1 MFIKTRSLFT
11 GTSYRSE
18 CIQRASLSRVT
29 CHESVRAP
37 VTAASVTTSARPQL
51 SLVSPAPLH
60 PSFFRHVQYSTWML
74 YVPDRWM
81 QYLGSKYFSN
91 ISFYKIFQIFYVNE
105 SWKQNIISHCII
117 SNLHLPFYSI
127 LGWSHPVN
135 ITSPDTAAPLLST
148 LVTSLNIQDIHFT
161 NAKSRCT
168 SRIKNVFT

>member
-29 CHESVRAP
+29 CHESVRAR

-81 QYLGSKYFSN
+81 QYLRSKYFLFTQIFLFCAN
-91 ISFYKIFQIFYVNE
+91 IFQTIYNFKIFLQMKAENHFA
-105 SWKQNIISHCII
+105 
-117 SNLHLPFYSI
+117 LHYFQFTFAI
-127 LGWSHPVN
+127 L
-135 ITSPDTAAPLLST
+135 
-148 LVTSLNIQDIHFT
+148 
-161 NAKSRCT
+161 
-168 SRIKNVFT
+168 

>member
-29 CHESVRAP
+29 CHESVRAR

-81 QYLGSKYFSN
+81 QYLGSKYFFKVYIHLNFN
-91 ISFYKIFQIFYVNE
+91 IFLQMKAEHHFALHYFQFT
-105 SWKQNIISHCII
+105 
-117 SNLHLPFYSI
+117 FAI
-127 LGWSHPVN
+127 L
-135 ITSPDTAAPLLST
+135 
-148 LVTSLNIQDIHFT
+148 
-161 NAKSRCT
+161 
-168 SRIKNVFT
+168 

>member
-29 CHESVRAP
+29 CHESVRAR

-81 QYLGSKYFSN
+81 QYLGSKYFLFDTN
-91 ISFYKIFQIFYVNE
+91 IFSRYIFIEMKAENHFA
-105 SWKQNIISHCII
+105 
-117 SNLHLPFYSI
+117 LHYFQFTFAI
-127 LGWSHPVN
+127 L
-135 ITSPDTAAPLLST
+135 
-148 LVTSLNIQDIHFT
+148 
-161 NAKSRCT
+161 
-168 SRIKNVFT
+168 

>member
-29 CHESVRAP
+29 CHESVRAR

-81 QYLGSKYFSN
+81 QYLGSKYFS
-91 ISFYKIFQIFYVNE
+91 ISRKYFFKIYIYLNFKTFLKMKAENHFALHYFQFT
-105 SWKQNIISHCII
+105 
-117 SNLHLPFYSI
+117 FAI
-127 LGWSHPVN
+127 L
-135 ITSPDTAAPLLST
+135 
-148 LVTSLNIQDIHFT
+148 
-161 NAKSRCT
+161 
-168 SRIKNVFT
+168 